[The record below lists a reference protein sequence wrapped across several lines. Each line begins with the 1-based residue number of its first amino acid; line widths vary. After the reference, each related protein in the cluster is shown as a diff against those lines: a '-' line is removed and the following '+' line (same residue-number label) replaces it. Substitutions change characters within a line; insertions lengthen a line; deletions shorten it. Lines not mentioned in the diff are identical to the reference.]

1 MASSSAQ
8 TGKHAAIEELTDPGY
23 SDEGEDAPVTLD
35 ELYEAVAEL
44 RGLVMVLAEP
54 VILRLQAKEAQ
65 QAKRQAASDAEN
77 SFPSTVLGY
86 FKQLSKN
93 AAVVADA
100 TAPARQ
106 MVIDAMA
113 ATPQATT
120 AAKTAVN
127 AYRAMTAGDKRRMRG
142 FYLAHCDTLPDPVA
156 MPAVA
161 E

>member
-8 TGKHAAIEELTDPGY
+8 AGTQAVDEQTDY
-23 SDEGEDAPVTLD
+23 SDGEDAPVTLE

-54 VILRLQAKEAQ
+54 AILRLQAKENAE
-65 QAKRQAASDAEN
+65 AKRQAASDEN
-77 SFPSTVLGY
+77 NAFPSTPLGY
-86 FKQLSKN
+86 FKLMSYR
-93 AAVVADA
+93 APVVAEA
-100 TAPARQ
+100 AAPARQ

-113 ATPQATT
+113 STPQAATP
-120 AAKTAVN
+120 AKTAVN
-127 AYRAMTAGDKRRMRG
+127 AYRSMSAADKRRMRG
-142 FYLAHCDTLPDPVA
+142 FYLAHCDLLPDPVA